1 MKFLP
6 DNWLVL
12 FTCLAVLAVC
22 IFIFVIV
29 LKIALKIKNWKVKLA
44 AAGLSALYVLSP
56 IDLIPDTIPILG
68 QIDDA
73 GVLAALIGLVVSIIK
88 NRGNNSK

>member
-12 FTCLAVLAVC
+12 FTCLAVLAAC
-22 IFIFVIV
+22 IFVFVIV
-29 LKIALKIKNWKVKLA
+29 FRIALKIKNWKVKLA
-44 AAGLSALYVLSP
+44 AMGLSALYVLSP
-56 IDLIPDTIPILG
+56 FDLIPDAIPILG

-73 GVLAALIGLVVSIIK
+73 GVLAAFIGLVVSIIK
-88 NRGNNSK
+88 SRGNNSK